1 MKSFTLDIKTKIIFG
16 KDSIARLAS
25 ELNGNYK
32 KVLLHYGS
40 GRIKKSGLYDN
51 IVKILQDNNCEIF
64 ELSGVE
70 PNPKLG
76 LVRQGVEIAKDK
88 NIDLILALGGGSVID
103 SAKAIGIGALY
114 DGDVWDFFTGKANP
128 SITIPV
134 GVVLTIPA
142 TGSESSTGSVITN
155 EDGLYKRATGGN
167 FMRPKFAILDPTYT
181 LTLPSNQTF
190 AGVMDILSHVFERY
204 FTQTNNV
211 DLTDNLGE
219 ATMKTVIK
227 NAYLLKENPQNFD
240 ARAEIMFAGT
250 IAHNGLLGAGREED
264 WASHDI
270 GHEISALYG
279 TTHGETLSIIFPA
292 WMKYVYKENLD
303 RFVQFATNVWGVSD
317 QGDSKEEVALEGI
330 KKFEEFLTD
339 MGLPKSFTEANLP
352 FDGIELMASKASENG
367 PFGSFKKLNKEDL
380 INIYS
385 MAKE

>member
-114 DGDVWDFFTGKANP
+114 DGDVWDFYTGKANP

-303 RFVQFATNVWGVSD
+303 RFVQFATNVWGVSN
-317 QGDSKEEVALEGI
+317 QGNSKEEVALEGI
-330 KKFEEFLTD
+330 KKFKEFLTD
-339 MGLPKSFTEANLP
+339 MGLPKSFKEANLP